1 MHQTGEREFEDVR
14 AAYAAAGID
23 AQVCPFLNDMPE
35 RFAWAD
41 LVISRA
47 GQTTIA
53 EIAAVGRAALFIPFA
68 GASDNHQLKN
78 AQALEH
84 DGAAR
89 VLTETELNGARL
101 AQEILGLLAQPNELA
116 ALASK
121 ARKFARPDA
130 TQEIVNLIEQVARP

>member
-1 MHQTGEREFEDVR
+1 MR
-14 AAYAAAGID
+14 AAYAALGMD

-101 AQEILGLLAQPNELA
+101 AQEIRGT
-116 ALASK
+116 
-121 ARKFARPDA
+121 ARTTVMNSR
-130 TQEIVNLIEQVARP
+130 RWH

>member
-1 MHQTGEREFEDVR
+1 MR
-14 AAYAAAGID
+14 AAYAALGIE

-68 GASDNHQLKN
+68 GASDNHQLRN

-84 DGAAR
+84 GGAAR
-89 VLTETELNGARL
+89 VLPESELNGARL
-101 AQEILGLLAQPNELA
+101 AQDILSLLDQPSELA
-116 ALASK
+116 ALANK
-121 ARKFARPDA
+121 VRKFARPDA
-130 TQEIVNLIEQVARP
+130 TQEIVNLIEQVARR

>member
-1 MHQTGEREFEDVR
+1 
-14 AAYAAAGID
+14 
-23 AQVCPFLNDMPE
+23 MPA

-68 GASDNHQLKN
+68 GAADNHQLRN
-78 AQALEH
+78 AQALER

-89 VLTETELNGARL
+89 VIPESELNGARL
-101 AQEILGLLAQPNELA
+101 AHEIIGLLGQPALLAGLA
-116 ALASK
+116 ACAH
-121 ARKFARPDA
+121 KFARPAA
-130 TQEIVNLIEQVARP
+130 TQEIVNLIEQVERP

>member
-1 MHQTGEREFEDVR
+1 
-14 AAYAAAGID
+14 
-23 AQVCPFLNDMPE
+23 MPE

-89 VLTETELNGARL
+89 VLPESELNGARL
-101 AQEILGLLAQPNELA
+101 AQDILSLLNQPSELA
-116 ALASK
+116 ALANK
-121 ARKFARPDA
+121 VRKFARPDA
-130 TQEIVNLIEQVARP
+130 TQEIVNLIEQVSRP